1 MLIQAELKE
10 ALSNLKVKI
19 EDLRGYLDIPRLK
32 EEIEKIKNSLSS
44 EEIWSSPQKTKELL
58 RRKSKLEDIVLP
70 FESLS
75 NKLTYLEESIGILEE
90 EGGNLFIKDLQKG
103 INELKEDLNSLE
115 VQYLL
120 SKEVDKNNAILTIH
134 PGAGGTESQDWAQ
147 MLMRMY
153 LRWAER
159 HKFNTQVIDLQ
170 LGEEAGIKSATITI
184 TGLYAYGYLKA
195 EAGVHR
201 LVRISPF
208 DANKRRHTSFVA
220 VLVYPEVEDNIDI
233 EIKEEDIKM
242 ETFRASGAGGQH
254 VNKTSSAVRLTHIPT
269 GIVVCCQN
277 ERSQHKNRAVAMRI
291 LRARLYDLELKEQ
304 EKKMEG
310 LIGDKKDIAWGSQIR
325 SYILQ
330 PYRLIKDHR
339 TGIEISDVDSVLD
352 GNINEFIKSYL
363 RNTEV

>member
-1 MLIQAELKE
+1 M
-10 ALSNLKVKI
+10 
-19 EDLRGYLDIPRLK
+19 
-32 EEIEKIKNSLSS
+32 
-44 EEIWSSPQKTKELL
+44 
-58 RRKSKLEDIVLP
+58 P